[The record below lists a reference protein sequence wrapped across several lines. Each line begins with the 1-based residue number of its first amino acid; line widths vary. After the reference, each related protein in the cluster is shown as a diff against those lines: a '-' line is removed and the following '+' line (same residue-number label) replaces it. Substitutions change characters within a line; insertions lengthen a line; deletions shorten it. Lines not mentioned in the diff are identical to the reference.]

1 MSSMKVISGSLVL
14 FCALLMLFA
23 RVESTYADNP
33 DQSMT
38 TTRQILT
45 ILISDSVTLAPG
57 GLVTLT
63 GYTTLSSSE
72 WQTVPVGAQST
83 SIDHVEVRI
92 DARAP
97 ITATLDGLG
106 NWSVAIN
113 DCTSPSKTYATV
125 VAKDGTRAMA
135 DFTLCGP
142 PALATAAEPT
152 PPVRFDKFIFLP
164 VIAAK

>member
-1 MSSMKVISGSLVL
+1 MSPMKVISGSLVL
-14 FCALLMLFA
+14 FCTLLMLLGL
-23 RVESTYADNP
+23 VESTYADNP

-38 TTRQILT
+38 TTGQIL
-45 ILISDSVTLAPG
+45 IIQISDSVTLAPG
-57 GLVTLT
+57 GLITLT
-63 GYTTLSSSE
+63 GHTTLYSSE
-72 WQTVPVGAQST
+72 WQTAPVGAQST
-83 SIDHVEVRI
+83 SIDHVEVHI
-92 DARAP
+92 DDGAP
-97 ITATLDGLG
+97 MTTTVDALG

-142 PALATAAEPT
+142 PALATAAEPA
-152 PPVRFDKFIFLP
+152 PPAQFDKFIFLP